1 LQAYERMTLFL
12 ERITLNNLVLRLSS
26 QALSAR
32 EFHQLLVREVREEF
46 NHNLSQQVYM
56 SDKVWIDIVRAMEDV
71 VQVINE
77 ANASMPENASAMDLG
92 RRIFQLAIE
101 KNTNQTIT
109 ALKSLKDEVRSLY
122 A

>member
-1 LQAYERMTLFL
+1 
-12 ERITLNNLVLRLSS
+12 
-26 QALSAR
+26 
-32 EFHQLLVREVREEF
+32 
-46 NHNLSQQVYM
+46 M

-77 ANASMPENASAMDLG
+77 ANASMPEKANAMDLG